1 MKKLLAILLLA
12 AVAFPLCAAT
22 QKKGN
27 TKTKQTKAEF
37 IIVESG
43 EYKAGQEDPRLTAG
57 LGQFLEME
65 PTVTKMTVMQ
75 AMQNETMANLDYSF
89 LPLYLIKKTDD
100 VRAKMEIPLKQQV
113 VQETADY
120 IVLAHQTRLG
130 VYTAKEAK
138 PDVMEIFVMSQC
150 PYGVMAENA
159 VIEAKKKGEF
169 PKDKTIK
176 LRYIVNYDPN
186 RGFSSLHGSAE
197 WEEDVRQLLIAK
209 YYPTKL
215 WQYLSIRN
223 KDYRSSRWDKA
234 MEEAGINPKKIMKKF
249 DTEGLE
255 LLKAE
260 AAYGQEYGISASPT
274 FLWEGKVLL
283 DFGSASQ
290 IKGFS
295 FLNPSTARG
304 GAAAAP
310 TGSC

>member
-1 MKKLLAILLLA
+1 MKRLVAILLVAALA
-12 AVAFPLCAAT
+12 APVVVAAP
-22 QKKGN
+22 KKS
-27 TKTKQTKAEF
+27 TPKKQTKAEL
-37 IIVESG
+37 IVVESG
-43 EYKAGQEDPRLTAG
+43 EYAAGQEDARLTAG
-57 LGQFLEME
+57 LGQFLGME
-65 PTVTKMTVMQ
+65 PVVTKMTQLQ
-75 AMQNETMANLDYSF
+75 AMQDDTLTNLDYSF

-100 VRAKMEIPLKQQV
+100 VRAKMEPALKQGV

-120 IVLAHQTRLG
+120 IVLSHQTRTG
-130 VYTAKEAK
+130 VYTNKEAK
-138 PDVMEIFVMSQC
+138 SDVMEIFVMSQC

-159 VIEAKKKGEF
+159 VIEAKKNGEF
-169 PKDKTIK
+169 PEGKTVR
-176 LRYIVNYDPN
+176 LRYIVNYDPQ

-260 AAYGQEYGISASPT
+260 AAYGNEYEIGASPT

-283 DFGSASQ
+283 DFGTAAQ
-290 IKGFS
+290 IEGFS
-295 FLNPSTARG
+295 FLNPSKARG
-304 GAAAAP
+304 GAAVPA
-310 TGSC
+310 GSC